1 MEIKKIER
9 EDLPQV
15 VNVHKDSFKGFFL
28 TELGDHFL
36 TVYYDC
42 VRKDKKGILV
52 GLYDESQLCGFI
64 AATTLSKGFNKQLII
79 KNFSRFSLIGLRLFF
94 TQIRSLVRLLKN
106 FTKTSR
112 QVQDEGEYAELLS
125 IGVTAKKQGQGI
137 GKKLLIQFEN
147 EMRLKGCSSLSLTTD
162 YHENEKTIQF
172 YKGLGYS
179 TYYDFM
185 AYPNRKMYRMI
196 KKLHEQL

>member
-28 TELGDHFL
+28 TDLGDHFL

-52 GLYDESQLCGFI
+52 GLYDESQLCGFF

-94 TQIRSLVRLLKN
+94 TQISSLVRLIKN
-106 FTKTSR
+106 FTKTNK
-112 QVQDEGEYAELLS
+112 DFHDYGDYAELLS
-125 IGVTAKKQGQGI
+125 IGVAVNKQGQGI
-137 GKKLLIQFEN
+137 GKELLIEFERQ
-147 EMRLKGCSSLSLTTD
+147 MLLRDCSSLSLTTD
-162 YHENEKTIQF
+162 FNNNEKAIQF
-172 YKGLGYS
+172 YKGLGYEV
-179 TYYDFM
+179 YYDFIT
-185 AYPNRKMYRMI
+185 YPDRKMYRMI
-196 KKLHEQL
+196 KKIQ